1 MGFVYRAKQ
10 QRLNRQK
17 QLMHEKRLALFKQ
30 RRTSK
35 SYILHIINTHIIKH
49 VPCVLSAMWC
59 ILFN

>member
-1 MGFVYRAKQ
+1 MIGFVYRAKQ

-35 SYILHIINTHIIKH
+35 SSPITYYEHSYHY
-49 VPCVLSAMWC
+49 
-59 ILFN
+59 

>member
-35 SYILHIINTHIIKH
+35 SYILHIDTHIISKMFL
-49 VPCVLSAMWC
+49 VSYLLCGV
-59 ILFN
+59 F